1 MATSLLFSYPPV
13 NFEFVNL
20 EDTADSWVPD
30 MSAFLN
36 PQHVLSGIYFVSREC
51 WLLDFYFLTRPSN
64 SNMIRLRDAVD
75 GWAPDV
81 RLSKQEMCA
90 C

>member
-13 NFEFVNL
+13 NILNL
-20 EDTADSWVPD
+20 LRSRTLLTIGSP

-51 WLLDFYFLTRPSN
+51 WLHDFYFLTRPSN
-64 SNMIRLRDAVD
+64 SNMIRLRDAAD

-81 RLSKQEMCA
+81 TL
-90 C
+90 